1 MYQSNLVGAR
11 AVAVVV
17 RGHDLLLMKRIKDS
31 REYLIFGGGTIEIG
45 EDPKATVIREV
56 AEEFNLTVSNP
67 QFLFELVNQGRQ
79 EFWFLVESPT
89 GVPYVG
95 GPEKERA
102 SAINQYLPT
111 WYPFVALKDL
121 PEVYPQ
127 LGQAKVVEWM
137 ITNHLV

>member
-1 MYQSNLVGAR
+1 MSQSNLVGAR

-17 RGHDLLLMKRIKDS
+17 RGHDLLLMKRIKGS
-31 REYLIFGGGTIEIG
+31 REYLIFGGGSIEMG

-79 EFWFLVESPT
+79 EFWFLVESPA
-89 GVPYVG
+89 GVPSVG

-102 SAINQYLPT
+102 SANNQYLPT
-111 WYPFVALKDL
+111 WYPVVTLRDL

-127 LGQAKVVEWM
+127 SGQAKVVEWL
-137 ITNHLV
+137 INNYVV